1 MISSS
6 PRKGLEFPKKK
17 AFANLIR
24 TKQLVIMQYKFV
36 VNDLSVADLTV
47 LNLQGK
53 TTELCFIIIVKE
65 LLLSPQ

>member
-24 TKQLVIMQYKFV
+24 TKQPVTMQYNFV

-53 TTELCFIIIVKE
+53 TTELCFYNNC
-65 LLLSPQ
+65 

>member
-17 AFANLIR
+17 AFTNLIR
-24 TKQLVIMQYKFV
+24 TKQPVIMQYKFV

-53 TTELCFIIIVKE
+53 TTELCFYNNC
-65 LLLSPQ
+65 

>member
-53 TTELCFIIIVKE
+53 TTELYFYNNC
-65 LLLSPQ
+65 

>member
-6 PRKGLEFPKKK
+6 PRKGLEFPKEKT
-17 AFANLIR
+17 FANLIR
-24 TKQLVIMQYKFV
+24 TKQPVIMQYKFV

-53 TTELCFIIIVKE
+53 TTELCFYNNC
-65 LLLSPQ
+65 